1 MEWEKDGSKID
12 YREAVHKI
20 SMTDNLLIRKA
31 IGLDSGR
38 YTCVVLTFDRTRIAE
53 SSAELVV
60 TPLKTIE
67 DSKYAIVLR
76 QCDDLN

>member
-1 MEWEKDGSKID
+1 MEWEKDGNKIV
-12 YREAVHKI
+12 YREAVRKI

-31 IGLDSGR
+31 IVLDSGR

-60 TPLKTIE
+60 TPLKTAE

-76 QCDDLN
+76 QYVVI